1 MRRIFIVVVNPD
13 KLFWKLRDRVVGKKI
28 QRF

>member
-1 MRRIFIVVVNPD
+1 MRKIFIVVVNPD
-13 KLFWKLRDRVVGKKI
+13 RLFWKVRDKLIGKKI